1 MTKHKTWR
9 DEARPLVA
17 EKIALGRARGLEG
30 RALYLWVNRAFPW
43 GQRGYHPY
51 KIWQSEARFQL
62 GLKTPGERAK
72 KRAAAANRDQSTPLF
87 GD

>member
-1 MTKHKTWR
+1 MTKHRTWR

-17 EKIALGRARGLEG
+17 QAIASGRASGLEG
-30 RALYLWVNRAFPW
+30 RALYLHVNRSFPW
-43 GQRGYHPY
+43 GERGYHPY

-62 GLKTPGERAK
+62 ELKTPKQAAK
-72 KRAAAANRDQSTPLF
+72 GDKSTPLF